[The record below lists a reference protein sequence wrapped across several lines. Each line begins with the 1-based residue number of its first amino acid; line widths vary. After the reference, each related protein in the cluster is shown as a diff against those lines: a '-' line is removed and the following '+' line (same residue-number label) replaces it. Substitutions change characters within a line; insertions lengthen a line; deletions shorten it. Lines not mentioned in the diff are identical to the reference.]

1 MRFFV
6 SFRSRYPN
14 QPISRR
20 AGVAPD
26 GFTGT
31 DVRASRIIGSI
42 VIRSH
47 YSKAYHRRF
56 GANDSDISWP
66 FTGITASCARSAPYR
81 HLLAVLVA
89 VLPLGLM
96 SCNSLHAQ
104 YDVPPVTHRGEA
116 GGVLLSVNGV
126 SRWEQVADAMQPKFS
141 LPSGDAALAKV
152 MPVTARLEK
161 QILDA
166 FGVSLGVGLA
176 QRRRDSTATQDS
188 TSSQASASAST
199 TATPAATPSG
209 TPAGAEMPARNE
221 NRAELGV
228 DPIMQYR
235 AAASLYQ
242 AIQLMNREV
251 ELAAQRRGYVPYLV
265 RMQLAYVPYRRDVP
279 YDVHAQME
287 FFPTDETLSIRKALE
302 SDALPYVI
310 PLVATDNL
318 EQAVKTRAAEV
329 ARQISLGLGVGTPEI
344 GLNAGVNSQNRNRD
358 SAYGAD
364 ISSLFTVTRLNDN
377 GIYIRLGAANGASGK
392 SLVGRTYDIAL
403 LLLVPEAYFRKQES
417 RASNGSGTDNT
428 VIKEIDDAGNR
439 RSNAGNGTQRKL
451 PPAPTPVTGSDRAV
465 KLSVIT
471 HTDLRDASTGAILQE
486 RDREKLIAQI
496 DSAMARTLAGRHS
509 DMHETWLRSPDTFRY
524 RVGDSLIGAIN
535 RSDYAGFEK
544 AARAYVL
551 VPKAKEGEIIKTSGE
566 LSSVECGDEVSEPEE
581 TGYRLGCISGGY
593 LRSLW
598 TYLAATIV
606 ERSTQSAS
614 IELPRPVEIRIPRQ
628 TALLRDDGKE
638 TVDVVLRDVYGASPG
653 TVAAKLVLV
662 NGTGA
667 RYEFAAEGVVPDATL
682 RTLTL
687 RFPSPAKWSAGTVD
701 YAKSRLV
708 VERVGCDTGPTCPDA
723 RIEGP
728 FMLLHAPAKSNGAG
742 PGFDMRASASAIVAG
757 NGAGSVTLVFDNFR
771 DDSAVLTW
779 SGADVR
785 SAKKVG
791 GGAMDIALNRITL
804 KSAASLVLDVLN
816 LQPDRKVTFRAV
828 GFRKNQRTG
837 EASSELAVV
846 AVK

>member
-1 MRFFV
+1 M
-6 SFRSRYPN
+6 
-14 QPISRR
+14 
-20 AGVAPD
+20 
-26 GFTGT
+26 
-31 DVRASRIIGSI
+31 
-42 VIRSH
+42 
-47 YSKAYHRRF
+47 
-56 GANDSDISWP
+56 
-66 FTGITASCARSAPYR
+66 SAPYR
-81 HLLAVLVA
+81 HLLAVLAA

-96 SCNSLHAQ
+96 SCNTLPPQ
-104 YDVPPVTHRGEA
+104 YDVPPITDRGEA

-141 LPSGDAALAKV
+141 VASGDAVLAKV

-166 FGVSLGVGLA
+166 LGVSLGVGLA
-176 QRRRDSTATQDS
+176 QRRRDSTATQES
-188 TSSQASASAST
+188 TSSQGSASAST
-199 TATPAATPSG
+199 TPTPATASSG
-209 TPAGAEMPARNE
+209 TPAGAEMSARNE
-221 NRAELGV
+221 NRATLDV

-279 YDVHAQME
+279 YDVHAQVE
-287 FFPTDETLSIRKALE
+287 FFPTDETLSIRKA
-302 SDALPYVI
+302 SPNDALPYVI
-310 PLVATDNL
+310 PLIATDNL

-329 ARQISLGLGVGTPEI
+329 ARQISLSLGAGTPEV

-364 ISSLFTVTRLNDN
+364 VSSLFSVTRLNDN

-428 VIKEIDDAGNR
+428 VIKEVGDAGNW
-439 RSNAGNGTQRKL
+439 RSNAGNQRQKKVR
-451 PPAPTPVTGSDRAV
+451 PASTPVTGSDRVV

-471 HTDLRDASTGAILQE
+471 HTDLRDVSTGAILQE
-486 RDREKLIAQI
+486 RDREKLLAQI
-496 DSAMARTLAGRHS
+496 DRAMARTLAGRHS
-509 DMHETWLRSPDTFRY
+509 DMHQTWLRSPDDFRFK
-524 RVGDSLIGAIN
+524 VGDSLIAAIN
-535 RSDYAGFEK
+535 RSDYAGFEE
-544 AARAYVL
+544 AARACVL
-551 VPKAKEGEIIKTSGE
+551 APAEEGKIIKTSGDPG
-566 LSSVECGDEVSEPEE
+566 SAECADEKSDPEKP
-581 TGYRLGCISGGY
+581 GYRLGCISGGY

-614 IELPRPVEIRIPRQ
+614 IELPKPVEIRIPGQ

-662 NGTGA
+662 NSAGA
-667 RYEFAAEGVVPDATL
+667 RYEFAAEGVVSDATL
-682 RTLTL
+682 RTVTL
-687 RFPSPAKWSAGTVD
+687 HFPSPAKWSAGTID

-723 RIEGP
+723 GIEGP
-728 FMLLHAPAKSNGAG
+728 FKLLHAPAKSNGAG
-742 PGFDMRASASAIVAG
+742 PGFDMRASASAIVAS

-779 SGADVR
+779 SGVDVR
-785 SAKKVG
+785 SARKVG
-791 GGAMDIALNRITL
+791 GGAMDLALNRITL

-816 LQPDRKVTFRAV
+816 LQPERKVTFRAV